1 MGRMLPLLAL
11 GLLVAGF
18 CPAVLCHP
26 ASTLDEKNST
36 QEDQDQR
43 THVDLRLAS
52 TNVDFAFSLYKQ
64 LTQKAPGKN
73 VIFSPLS
80 ISTTLAFLSL
90 GAHNS
95 TLKELLKGL
104 KFNLTETSEAEIHQS
119 FQHLLSTLNQS
130 RDELQLS
137 MGNAM
142 FVKEQLNLL
151 DRFTED
157 AKSLYGAEAFA
168 TDFQDSEEAKKL
180 INDYVEKGTRGKIRD
195 LIKDLDQQTVMVLVN
210 YIFFKAKWKTP
221 FDPRDTS
228 ESRFYFSKR
237 KWVNVLMMSLED
249 LATPYLRDEELS
261 CSVLEMRYT
270 GNASAL
276 FILPDRDKMEEVEAM
291 LLPET
296 LKRWRDSLK
305 IRWIDELYL
314 PKFSVSGDY
323 NLEDTLPQLGIE
335 EVFTSKADLSGIT
348 GAGNLQVSQ
357 VVHKAVLDVSEEG
370 TEASAATGVKIIPLS
385 AKVGP
390 RTIVRFNM
398 PFLVIIARTD
408 TPSILFMS
416 KVINPKQS

>member
-26 ASTLDEKNST
+26 KSTLDEKNPN
-36 QEDQDQR
+36 QEDQDEGR
-43 THVDLRLAS
+43 HVDLRLAS

-80 ISTTLAFLSL
+80 ISTIL
-90 GAHNS
+90 
-95 TLKELLKGL
+95 ELLKGL
-104 KFNLTETSEAEIHQS
+104 KFNLTETSESEIHQS

-137 MGNAM
+137 TGNAM
-142 FVKEQLNLL
+142 FVKDQLNLL

-168 TDFQDSEEAKKL
+168 TDFQDSEAAKKL
-180 INDYVEKGTRGKIRD
+180 INDYVEKGTRGNIRD
-195 LIKDLDQQTVMVLVN
+195 LIKDLDQQTMMVLVN

-221 FDPRDTS
+221 FDIRDTFMS
-228 ESRFYFSKR
+228 KFYFGNLM
-237 KWVNVLMMSLED
+237 WVKVPMMRMD
-249 LATPYLRDEELS
+249 AMATPYFWDEELL
-261 CSVLEMRYT
+261 CTVVELPYT
-270 GNASAL
+270 GNASAF
-276 FILPDRDKMEEVEAM
+276 FILPDQNKMERVEAM
-291 LLPET
+291 LLLET

-305 IRWIDELYL
+305 IRWVALFL
-314 PKFSVSGDY
+314 PKFSISGDY
-323 NLEDTLPQLGIE
+323 NLKDTLPQLVIE
-335 EVFTSKADLSGIT
+335 EMFTSKADLSGIT
-348 GAGNLQVSQ
+348 GARNLQVSQ

-370 TEASAATGVKIIPLS
+370 TEASTSPALSLSPLPPN
-385 AKVGP
+385 VGP
-390 RTIVRFNM
+390 MVIVRFNM
-398 PFLVIIARTD
+398 PFLVIVARTD